1 MAMYKTAVRPQGI
14 GLASLVFGALGLAC
28 YWYLPLGIVLSLAGL
43 VLGITGWLLF
53 SGRGG
58 SLPLVLTGILIS
70 VVALVVD
77 CVVAGLDLE
86 TFTFT
91 ALR

>member
-1 MAMYKTAVRPQGI
+1 MTGPAGF
-14 GLASLVFGALGLAC
+14 ASLAFGILGLLC
-28 YWYLPLGIVLSLAGL
+28 YWYLPLGIILSLAGL
-43 VLGITGWLLF
+43 VLGVVGWLLF

-58 SLPLVLTGILIS
+58 SLPVIALGILVS